1 MRIIFYLFY
10 FLFKFLNA
18 AIDEKIVDDCY
29 YIDHLQDFFFTV
41 NIAGITQNISCANNC
56 GCTGTNI
63 GYLKLN
69 CQSCCCQR
77 RIVYKGTYH
86 GSLNNVIS
94 SAKFH

>member
-1 MRIIFYLFY
+1 MRIFYLFY
-10 FLFKFLNA
+10 FLFKFLHV
-18 AIDEKIVDDCY
+18 AINEKIVDDCY

-41 NIAGITQNISCANNC
+41 NIAGITQNVSCANNC
-56 GCTGTNI
+56 GCSGTNN

-77 RIVYKGTYH
+77 RIVYKRIDH
-86 GSLNNVIS
+86 GSLNNVIP